1 MNHLSNNNQHRWTRS
16 ELVWSVISV
25 VKRQTLSRGRKK
37 MMIERWGL
45 PTVIIGIMRS
55 HFGVTVRDEEVSLD
69 LRSRNG
75 IRVAIRWQKWHHP
88 TPEGRI
94 NSARFYMQSS
104 WLYHPIRIARSV
116 LTGTDEWLPNIDER
130 DRKTDTRGTSRSVC
144 QENLELGLSTDVQ
157 RKTPLIAKRRGWES
171 NTGRRSRN
179 LGQRRPEHHC

>member
-37 MMIERWGL
+37 MMIERWDL

-88 TPEGRI
+88 TPKGRI

-116 LTGTDEWLPNIDER
+116 LTGTDGVSFTTLMAMRRMIVKHWW
-130 DRKTDTRGTSRSVC
+130 KRSKDWYKR
-144 QENLELGLSTDVQ
+144 QEGH
-157 RKTPLIAKRRGWES
+157 
-171 NTGRRSRN
+171 
-179 LGQRRPEHHC
+179 LGQYVKRT